1 MTVAE
6 RWIFEELF
14 AEDVLLPSQYFRDVA
29 ADRPLRSGECYLLAA
44 LLADAIRC
52 YRRNYS
58 ARDRTRQRLFREAEE
73 WLMAPDVP
81 ASGNETFSF
90 QYVCDVL
97 RLDPEDIRARL
108 RRWSATQPPRPE
120 PLAPARRGRRRTTA
134 ASQDPARK

>member
-1 MTVAE
+1 MTAAE

-14 AEDVLLPSQYFRDVA
+14 SEDVLLPSQYFRDLA

-52 YRRNYS
+52 YQRNYL
-58 ARDRTRQRLFREAEE
+58 ARDRAGQRLFREAEQ
-73 WLMAPDVP
+73 WLMECEPAPRCDG
-81 ASGNETFSF
+81 SFSF

-97 RLDPEDIRARL
+97 RLDPEDIRRRL

-120 PLAPARRGRRRTTA
+120 PAPRSRRGRRPTTSEA
-134 ASQDPARK
+134 